1 MFNIASVKN
10 LPVLIKTLGSR
21 GASVTA
27 GGTGDATLV
36 TGNTVD
42 RFTTGGGT
50 IMSVGLSVSGSASIG
65 ASETLGLTIGYQ
77 TSANG
82 SSWDTAV
89 YVFGASESD
98 YQTIATGAIT
108 NGAVGKTVTLD
119 CSGLKRYIRIVY
131 KPDLSRSGTDTAV
144 LVGEVIA
151 LVNTV
156 ETLENA

>member
-10 LPVLIKTLGSR
+10 LPVLIKPLGSR

-42 RFTTGGGT
+42 RFTTSGGT
-50 IMSVGLSVSGSASIG
+50 ITAVGLSVIGQASVG

-82 SSWDTAV
+82 SDWDTAV
-89 YVFGASESD
+89 YVFGASESA
-98 YQTIATGAIT
+98 YVTVVTGATT
-108 NGAVGKTVTLD
+108 NGSVSKVVTLD
-119 CSGLKRYIRIVY
+119 CAGLKRYVRILY
-131 KPDLSRSGTDTAV
+131 KPDLSRANTDTAV
-144 LVGEVIA
+144 LVGSVIA

-156 ETLENA
+156 ETLEND